1 MPDNLSSVCVDTI
14 VEKCLKTY
22 EQLPKKGKPAD
33 DEWTVLSCIVK
44 YETEHDTIEVLSLGT
59 GSKCIGATK
68 MSPLGDLLN
77 DSHAEVF
84 ARRGLIHYL
93 FQNIEKA
100 TNNLD
105 SIFIKTD
112 GKLKLKDSIEFI
124 FYSSQLPC
132 GDASIIPK
140 NGEEK
145 EDHFGDLIKVKRKA
159 DDSDCVHD
167 TKKLKLSDIHRTGA
181 KCLSNAEQD
190 LKIPGKD
197 YHVLG
202 QVRTKPGRGDRT
214 LSVSCSDKI
223 ARWVHLGIHGALLDL
238 ICEPVCIKHFIFG
251 ASVPYCEES
260 LNRAI
265 LKRSNEFNNTRAPK
279 FYQSSITFSDI
290 KSEGK
295 YRPAPGSIV
304 WINLTNPILEVA
316 VQGRKLGLTKKG
328 KSISPDASL
337 IISKYNIYKTFLK
350 LLNRNKEL
358 KVSIFG
364 NESIE
369 NIPYNK
375 MKIKSK
381 QYRDR
386 WENLKEKFFRIW
398 TVKADMWDFCVKIL

>member
-1 MPDNLSSVCVDTI
+1 MPDNLSSVCVDNI

-84 ARRGLIHYL
+84 ARRGFIHYL

-112 GKLKLKDSIEFI
+112 SKLKLKDSIEFI

-140 NGEEK
+140 NGEEQ

-159 DDSDCVHD
+159 DESNCVRD
-167 TKKLKLSDIHRTGA
+167 TKRLKLSDIHRTGA

-223 ARWVHLGIHGALLDL
+223 ARYKI
-238 ICEPVCIKHFIFG
+238 
-251 ASVPYCEES
+251 
-260 LNRAI
+260 R
-265 LKRSNEFNNTRAPK
+265 R
-279 FYQSSITFSDI
+279 
-290 KSEGK
+290 
-295 YRPAPGSIV
+295 
-304 WINLTNPILEVA
+304 ILEVA

-337 IISKYNIYKTFLK
+337 IISKYNIYKIFLK

-364 NESIE
+364 DESIE

-386 WENLKEKFFRIW
+386 WENLKENFFRIW